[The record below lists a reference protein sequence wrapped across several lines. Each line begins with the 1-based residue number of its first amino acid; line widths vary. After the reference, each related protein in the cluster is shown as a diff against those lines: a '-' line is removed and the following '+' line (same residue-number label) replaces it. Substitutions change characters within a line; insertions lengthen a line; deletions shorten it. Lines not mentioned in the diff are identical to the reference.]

1 MNTIA
6 IPHIELTEL
15 PDLVHSYLE
24 RALPDGGATPSRVRL
39 TQEGTIQRKV
49 DGNPLPFHAIEEID
63 VDTIALLLG
72 GERPPVE
79 GPAAPAC
86 RRPVR
91 RRRGVLPGD
100 HARRAGFPRH
110 GRGASIG
117 EAMRYLAELPW
128 APHAMLN
135 PQLHW
140 HVIDESI
147 VEVETRVGS
156 ETASIAIRFN
166 EAGDVI
172 AAFGHR
178 PHREGKRF
186 EPRSWV
192 GLYSGLPRSS
202 AASGSRRSGEVHWT
216 LPDGPFRYFRG
227 TITGVELTR

>member
-6 IPHIELTEL
+6 TPHIELRKL
-15 PDLVHSYLE
+15 PDRVHDYLA
-24 RALPDGGATPSRVRL
+24 RVLPEGGATPSRVRL

-49 DGNPLPFHAIEEID
+49 DGNPLPFHAVEEID
-63 VDTIALLLG
+63 VHEVAFSWEAGVRLSKILPRLHVVDRFAGGKGFFRATMLG
-72 GERPPVE
+72 VPVS
-79 GPAAPAC
+79 
-86 RRPVR
+86 
-91 RRRGVLPGD
+91 RGVGEET
-100 HARRAGFPRH
+100 
-110 GRGASIG
+110 SIG

-128 APHAMLN
+128 APYAMLN

-192 GLYSGLPRSS
+192 GLYSDYQELGGVRIPTR
-202 AASGSRRSGEVHWT
+202 GEVHWT

-227 TITGVELTR
+227 TITGVELS